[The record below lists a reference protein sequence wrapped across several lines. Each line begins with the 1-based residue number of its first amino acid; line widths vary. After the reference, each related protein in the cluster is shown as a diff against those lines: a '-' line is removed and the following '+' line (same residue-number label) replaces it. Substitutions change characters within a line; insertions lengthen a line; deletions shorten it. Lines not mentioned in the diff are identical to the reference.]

1 MQLKLYAKY
10 MDISKVEQDD
20 SDLSIAICDDEVDS
34 TYYLLDKT
42 HYQIY
47 LFLIVLLVL
56 PMVSI
61 ALTATVVRSL
71 RRSIHASIVRRSGHH
86 NMTGIVLTGTFV
98 TFFIVG
104 CDVAAVYYA
113 FTNDHILRDHVMLK
127 TTLNF
132 ISTAILLVY
141 DLLVTLL
148 PIAVLLILCCK
159 HIHEYSLANAQ
170 DLYDEESAGDT
181 NGQNEPGPCPDGCM
195 SCFKECKECVGGSCN
210 CKSCCR
216 EFSKCCMTCFLPQC
230 LILGFYAIFGKL
242 EQDPLWE
249 ETREKKI
256 TNSRVAWI
264 VTLLLIAPFFTI
276 SSHFGFILVSWL
288 TDSAQASSVALICL
302 AVMIYMFFMLR
313 QCYLANEEVNPKG
326 CCGST
331 CTVLYP
337 CYQILKYMR
346 AFFYI
351 MCFCNRLCRA
361 CSWCMCV
368 PYTRLRQDDLM
379 DFFNHRAEPQPKIKL
394 DHKDEFN
401 TKAFCIVFCWG
412 WILVVFAGMIIFA
425 FSVLPFVTTDL
436 ISKVFDTFQVLIIL
450 VSLLITYK
458 ILSLGKP
465 AIARFLQ
472 QVRDA
477 YITLQSGANGERR
490 IDEDIGNRK
499 DLDDYEAAG
508 CLVAELAEVVVHKL
522 PRSQQPSD
530 NTH

>member
-10 MDISKVEQDD
+10 MDISQVEQDD

-34 TYYLLDKT
+34 TYYLFDRT

-71 RRSIHASIVRRSGHH
+71 RRSIHASIARRSGHH

-104 CDVAAVYYA
+104 CDIAAVYYA
-113 FTNDHILRDHVMLK
+113 YHNDHILRDHMLK

-132 ISTAILLVY
+132 ISTAILLAY
-141 DLLVTLL
+141 DLLVSLL
-148 PIAVLLILCCK
+148 PIAVLQILCCK
-159 HIHEYSLANAQ
+159 HIHEYLLANAGT
-170 DLYDEESAGDT
+170 DNDGEAA
-181 NGQNEPGPCPDGCM
+181 GPCPD
-195 SCFKECKECVGGSCN
+195 S

-216 EFSKCCMTCFLPQC
+216 ECMSDNCKCKSCCRKFSKCCMTCFLPQC
-230 LILGFYAIFGKL
+230 LILGFYAIFGEL
-242 EQDPLWE
+242 DQDPIWE
-249 ETREKKI
+249 EMRKKRI

-264 VTLLLIAPFFTI
+264 VTLLLVAPFFTI
-276 SSHFGFILVSWL
+276 SSHIGFILVSWL

-331 CTVLYP
+331 CMVFYP
-337 CYQILKYMR
+337 FYQISKYVG

-351 MCFCNRLCRA
+351 MCFGNRLRRA
-361 CSWCMCV
+361 CSWYIASATGI
-368 PYTRLRQDDLM
+368 PFARLRQDGLM
-379 DFFNHRAEPQPKIKL
+379 ELFDHRAEPQPEVNL

-490 IDEDIGNRK
+490 IHEDIGNRK

-522 PRSQQPSD
+522 PRSQ
-530 NTH
+530 